1 MFGVFGFWLLG
12 AIDYLW
18 PRLVGREWYS
28 DILRG
33 WHFWMT
39 VFGLVL
45 MFLSLTAAG
54 VIQGYLWKS
63 LALWEDSI
71 IASFP
76 YWTIRTYSGVA
87 IIAAQFL
94 LFYNM
99 WMTSRRA
106 PERARASATVTAGA
120 AGV

>member
-1 MFGVFGFWLLG
+1 
-12 AIDYLW
+12 
-18 PRLVGREWYS
+18 
-28 DILRG
+28 
-33 WHFWMT
+33 

-76 YWTIRTYSGVA
+76 YWMIRTYAGIA

-106 PERARASATVTAGA
+106 PERARASAAVTAGA